1 MILGHYMY
9 EIDGTF
15 QGLLSKF
22 NDIEKLYETI
32 KISNI
37 ILPRYITNNNRSV
50 QTMNLISWFNIFFWE
65 IFCLIVEKI
74 SIAKGKAEEEEEE
87 NSIFF
92 S

>member
-1 MILGHYMY
+1 MY

-37 ILPRYITNNNRSV
+37 ILPISQIIIDQFKQWTNFMV
-50 QTMNLISWFNIFFWE
+50 QYFFWE
-65 IFCLIVEKI
+65 IFCLFVEKI
-74 SIAKGKAEEEEEE
+74 SVAKGKAEEEEEE

-92 S
+92 SWKSL

>member
-1 MILGHYMY
+1 MY

-22 NDIEKLYETI
+22 NDIEKLDETI

-37 ILPRYITNNNRSV
+37 ILPTSQIIIDQFKQWTNFMV
-50 QTMNLISWFNIFFWE
+50 QYFFWE

-74 SIAKGKAEEEEEE
+74 SMEKGKAEEEEEE

-92 S
+92 SWKSL

>member
-1 MILGHYMY
+1 MY

-37 ILPRYITNNNRSV
+37 ILPTSQIIIDQFKQWTNFMV
-50 QTMNLISWFNIFFWE
+50 QYFF
-65 IFCLIVEKI
+65 F
-74 SIAKGKAEEEEEE
+74 GK
-87 NSIFF
+87 FF
-92 S
+92 VWLLRKYL

>member
-1 MILGHYMY
+1 MY

-22 NDIEKLYETI
+22 NDIEKLDETI

-37 ILPRYITNNNRSV
+37 ILPTSQVIIDQFKQWTNFMV
-50 QTMNLISWFNIFFWE
+50 QYFFWE

-92 S
+92 SWKSL

>member
-1 MILGHYMY
+1 MY

-37 ILPRYITNNNRSV
+37 ILPISQIIIV
-50 QTMNLISWFNIFFWE
+50 QF
-65 IFCLIVEKI
+65 KQ
-74 SIAKGKAEEEEEE
+74 
-87 NSIFF
+87 
-92 S
+92 

>member
-1 MILGHYMY
+1 MY

-22 NDIEKLYETI
+22 NDIEKLDETI

-37 ILPRYITNNNRSV
+37 ILPTSQIIIDQFKQWTNFMV
-50 QTMNLISWFNIFFWE
+50 QYFFWE

-74 SIAKGKAEEEEEE
+74 SKEKGKAEEEEE

-92 S
+92 SWKSL